1 MSALE
6 DSLAFAMRA
15 IGLPEP
21 VREYHPYWCC
31 SHRKSEHMDVRGL
44 PPLCVRCDEESL
56 TVDDGQDHP
65 YQHTRDFRCDFAW
78 PVPRLIVEV
87 EGGTYTGGRH
97 VTGKGFERDAEKY
110 ARLTLD
116 GWTVL
121 RVTRLMVTSGE
132 ALSMVEKALAKA
144 ATA

>member
-6 DSLAFAMRA
+6 DSLSFAMRA

-31 SHRKSEHMDVRGL
+31 PHRKAVHTGVWGK
-44 PPLCVRCDEESL
+44 CTAAGC
-56 TVDDGQDHP
+56 DDGHKYWHD
-65 YQHTRDFRCDFAW
+65 RDWRCDFAW
-78 PVPRLIVEV
+78 PVQRLIVEV

-97 VTGKGFERDAEKY
+97 VTGNGFERDAEKY

-132 ALSMVEKALAKA
+132 ALTMVEKALAKA
-144 ATA
+144 TA